1 MTGPGI
7 TGPGPAG
14 ERRDFFVS
22 YTSSDSAWATW
33 VAHQVELAGY
43 TVMIQ
48 AWDFD
53 RSSFIVQ
60 MEDAVHR
67 SDRLL
72 AIYSDAYLASRW
84 SRFEWAAYMK
94 KRPAGIIPVHIEETG
109 FPSLLDAQVR
119 INLIGLGEQEAREK
133 LRREIAGIADPGHG
147 PPDLSR
153 HRQFSFP
160 VIAYSVSADTGST
173 RDGPGTPRS
182 TLPIDR
188 DHIQVIL
195 LGDGQ
200 ASGEALASFVSRLG
214 VTRRCDLFDS
224 GLSADEQLQQIGE
237 LLGGLDPEDVS
248 DVLVIFA
255 GRGGNHPDL
264 RLSVR
269 ATDRSQPASTS
280 ISLDQLRERLRYIS
294 HQLRGYII
302 LDAVNEDGGPVGSPA
317 PGAVPVLNISR
328 GDHGGGGLAA
338 LGDALARPAEDLAGQ
353 LPHWGPLCL
362 EDLRVLA
369 GGELVAEEDSPA
381 YLVGLV
387 PSPLAWPRT
396 GRTRDSLDNWCV
408 VISESDTRAP
418 VGESVRQ
425 VVSRIANYSLPALN
439 REYSSS
445 RLAIE
450 LRGHPREL
458 LAGKVMSS
466 PGAFAHAIEQV
477 CRAELAIFDLTN
489 FEPAV
494 MILLGIR
501 AVIRRGLTVCV
512 AGRHDPPWLGAEAPF
527 HLREV
532 SQVTPPNRDVLRDRI
547 LAGIRQLAQPGDSY
561 RDLPCFD
568 LLRAVPPDPDQRQ
581 ARAFDAKLNPAI
593 LALVPFDPG
602 YVERNWRQINEDL
615 PEIAGQTTARLRQK
629 ADAGPPDPDEVQRP
643 ALRRTLDLDSPR
655 VVSAQLFEA
664 IRLTDFCLVDLTA
677 ARPNV
682 LFELGVRLAASRL
695 HPVVIEDRTYGQDDR
710 ATENDSAD
718 ATWLENVNGQLEKLR
733 GLLQPVE
740 YSPGREGVFTQMV
753 DRHLEFRRL
762 LQTPGDPRAESL
774 LGGLPPTGVYDLAWP
789 HAVPGHEMVTVP
801 VADRLYAGGAEL
813 LVDQTMGLR
822 HLIYPAQHPLTK
834 AAERTG
840 LEYLVAAWLYLHFR
854 MRAGGGADPELAGR
868 YEELTDQLIIR
879 LHQTG
884 EPSDAS
890 FAAQLDRWQAEG
902 GGPTGQRTGETND

>member
-1 MTGPGI
+1 
-7 TGPGPAG
+7 
-14 ERRDFFVS
+14 
-22 YTSSDSAWATW
+22 
-33 VAHQVELAGY
+33 
-43 TVMIQ
+43 
-48 AWDFD
+48 
-53 RSSFIVQ
+53 

-94 KRPAGIIPVHIEETG
+94 KRPGGIIPVHIEETG

-119 INLIGLGEQEAREK
+119 INLIGLGEQDAREK
-133 LRREIAGIADPGHG
+133 LRGEIAGIAAPAHG

-173 RDGPGTPRS
+173 RDSPGIPRS

-200 ASGEALASFVSRLG
+200 ASGEAVASFVSRLG
-214 VTRRCDLFDS
+214 VPRRCDLFDS
-224 GLSADEQLQQIGE
+224 GLSADEQLRQIGE
-237 LLGGLDPEDVS
+237 LLGALDPDDVS

-255 GRGGNHPDL
+255 GRGSNHPDL

-328 GDHGGGGLAA
+328 GDHGGSGLAA
-338 LGDALARPAEDLAGQ
+338 LSDALTRPAEELAGQ
-353 LPHWGPLCL
+353 LRHWGPLCL

-396 GRTRDSLDNWCV
+396 RRTRDSLDNWCA
-408 VISESDTRAP
+408 VISESDARVP
-418 VGESVRQ
+418 VGDSVGR

-439 REYSSS
+439 RAYLRS

-450 LRGHPREL
+450 LRGHPHEL

-477 CRAELAIFDLTN
+477 CRADLAIFDLTN

-494 MILLGIR
+494 MILLGVR

-512 AGRHDPPWLGAEAPF
+512 AGRHDPPWLGAEPPF

-532 SQVTPPNRDVLRDRI
+532 SLITPPDRDAL
-547 LAGIRQLAQPGDSY
+547 LARMQEGIRQLALSGTDY

-568 LLRAVPPDPDQRQ
+568 LIRAVPPDPEQRRT
-581 ARAFDAKLNPAI
+581 RAFDAKNNPSI
-593 LALVPFDPG
+593 LALVPFDAD
-602 YVERNWRQINEDL
+602 YVGRNWRQIKQDL
-615 PEIAGQTTARLRQK
+615 PEVAR
-629 ADAGPPDPDEVQRP
+629 DMTSGPRPQAEGVQQAKQPPRP
-643 ALRRTLDLDSPR
+643 VLQRTLDLDSPR

-664 IRLTDFCLVDLTA
+664 IRLTDFCLVDLTG

-682 LFELGVRLAASRL
+682 LFELGVRLAANRL
-695 HPVVIEDRTYGQDDR
+695 HPVVIVDPRYHEAGDGGEAGR
-710 ATENDSAD
+710 AD
-718 ATWLENVNGQLEKLR
+718 AEWLGKVGRQFGMLRQLLR
-733 GLLQPVE
+733 PVE
-740 YSPGREGVFTQMV
+740 YMPTTQGVFTQMV
-753 DRHLEFRRL
+753 ERHLEFRRL
-762 LQTPGDPRAESL
+762 LQDPSEDPWAESL
-774 LGGLPPTGVYDLAWP
+774 LGSLPPTGVYDLVWR
-789 HAVPGHEMVTVP
+789 HAVAGDEVVTTP
-801 VADRLYAGGAEL
+801 VAERLAAGGEEL
-813 LVDQTMGLR
+813 LVSQTLGRR
-822 HLIYPAQHPLTK
+822 HLIYPTAHPLTE

-840 LEYLVAAWLYLHFR
+840 LEYLIAAWLYLHFR
-854 MRAGGGADPELAGR
+854 KQAGGGADAALAKS
-868 YEELTDQLIIR
+868 YDALTDKLVVQLDDTR
-879 LHQTG
+879 

-890 FAAQLDRWQAEG
+890 FRAQLERWHAEADGGQQADEA
-902 GGPTGQRTGETND
+902 DD